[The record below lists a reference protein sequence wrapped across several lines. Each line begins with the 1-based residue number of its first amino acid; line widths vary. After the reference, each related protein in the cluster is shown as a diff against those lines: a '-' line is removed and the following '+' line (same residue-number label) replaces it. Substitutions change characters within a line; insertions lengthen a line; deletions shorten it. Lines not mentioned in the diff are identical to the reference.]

1 MTTLRRDFALADGVD
16 DPFGPWTAGRRL
28 GWVLACVVVAS
39 VFLPRYVAAW
49 NPPPYQLIDFFQEWS
64 SARNAA
70 SGRPVYA
77 PVAEAVERYLGLQK
91 VPDGSW
97 DVNVHPPSSVLL
109 ALPLQ
114 GFAYPTAFRIWNLV
128 SLAALA
134 ASVWLVVRNLGIRLS
149 VWSAFPAVLL
159 FSICDPLFQQMLQ
172 GQLNLILL
180 LLIVGVWTADRAGRP
195 LLAGG
200 LLGAAAAIKL
210 FPAFLVLYF
219 LARRDWRA
227 VAASAAS
234 LLLIT
239 LVTFGLLGWESYAT
253 YLSDVL
259 PVAATW
265 KAAWNNAS
273 LAGFWHKLFAPG
285 PRNGELIPLLASPA
299 LALAGTAVSVAVV
312 LLLLVPRVVR
322 ARTARARD
330 LAFGLTIT
338 AMLLVSPVTWEHYF
352 LLLLLPLVVVWI
364 GLPRCWLHQMAWWG
378 LVVVLGLPIIAVCNL
393 LIPGGFW
400 AGHATPWH
408 ALTLL
413 SVQCYGLCGLLALG
427 WYAARR
433 EESASAVA
441 AGGAGARTAGVAA
454 AESSAGKEGG
464 GVPPRVV
471 EFGDDVVA
479 AASGGLP
486 PSSRAAQ

>member
-1 MTTLRRDFALADGVD
+1 MTTLRRDIALAGGAD

-28 GWVLACVVVAS
+28 GWVLACLVVSS

-64 SARNAA
+64 SARNAV

-134 ASVWLVVRNLGIRLS
+134 ASVWLVVRNLGIRFS
-149 VWSAFPAVLL
+149 VWSVFPAVLL
-159 FSICDPLFQQMLQ
+159 FSICDPLYQQMLQ

-180 LLIVGVWTADRAGRP
+180 LLIVGVWAADRAGRP

-210 FPAFLVLYF
+210 FPAFLLLYF
-219 LARRDWRA
+219 LARRDGRA

-234 LLLIT
+234 VLLIT
-239 LVTFGLLGWESYAT
+239 LVTLGLLGWETYAT

-273 LAGFWHKLFAPG
+273 LAGFWYKLFAPG
-285 PRNGELIPLLASPA
+285 PRNGELAALLASPA
-299 LALAGTAVSVAVV
+299 LALAGTAVSVAAV
-312 LLLLVPRVVR
+312 LLVLVPRVVR
-322 ARTARARD
+322 AATTRARD

-352 LLLLLPLVVVWI
+352 LLLLLPLVVVWLE
-364 GLPRCWLHQMAWWG
+364 LPRTWLHQAAWWG
-378 LVVVLGLPIIAVCNL
+378 LVVVLWGLPIIAVCNV

-400 AGHATPWH
+400 AGNATPWH
-408 ALTLL
+408 TLTLL

-433 EESASAVA
+433 EESASALAVA
-441 AGGAGARTAGVAA
+441 GAGAGTGRPSVGEERGGVATA
-454 AESSAGKEGG
+454 AVEVREEVMASAS
-464 GVPPRVV
+464 V
-471 EFGDDVVA
+471 
-479 AASGGLP
+479 GLP